1 MATLFL
7 YFELLTNKRILIGVK
22 LNYLLLCKFVL
33 YRVVSKLEI
42 KILLYIEERKV
53 YSPDSR

>member
-1 MATLFL
+1 MQ
-7 YFELLTNKRILIGVK
+7 ICPVQG
-22 LNYLLLCKFVL
+22 
-33 YRVVSKLEI
+33 VSKLEI